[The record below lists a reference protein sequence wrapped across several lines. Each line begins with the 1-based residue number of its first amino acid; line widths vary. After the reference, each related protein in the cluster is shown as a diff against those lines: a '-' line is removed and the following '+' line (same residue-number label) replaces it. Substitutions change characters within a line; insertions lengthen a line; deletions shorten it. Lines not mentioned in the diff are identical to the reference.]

1 MSLRLLALA
10 LLVVS
15 ACQKD
20 APPPVAPPAE
30 AKEEPEGLDLS
41 TATASKSS
49 DVYEVTLT
57 APETMPQNEEAQLV
71 ISVQAKAGMHVNAEY
86 PINFRPVTTTN
97 SVKYSK
103 TRFDLLGIAKK
114 TPCEQGKGKDF
125 CTLTA
130 PVPFTVDV
138 VGPRRIE
145 GILAF
150 SVCDKNRCLI
160 EKATLGMDVA
170 AK

>member
-15 ACQKD
+15 ACKKEE
-20 APPPVAPPAE
+20 PPPVAPPAE
-30 AKEEPEGLDLS
+30 VKEEQEVLDLS

-49 DVYEVTLT
+49 DVYDVSMS
-57 APETMPQNEEAQLV
+57 APETTTQNEQAELI

-86 PINFRPVTTTN
+86 PINFRPVSTVN
-97 SVKYSK
+97 SVKYPK
-103 TRFDLLGIAKK
+103 QRFDLLAISKK
-114 TPCEQGKGKDF
+114 TPCDEGKGKDF

-138 VGPRRIE
+138 AGPRRIE